1 MNFLTQKLARKVAEN
16 EWMTF
21 AKDEDA
27 WDKWATDFSEEA
39 EVASDN

>member
-1 MNFLTQKLARKVAEN
+1 LNFLSQKLARKVLEN

-27 WDKWATDFSEEA
+27 WDEWATDFSEEA
-39 EVASDN
+39 DVASDN